1 MGRSLSQ
8 DALHL
13 LSIYPMLWNYRIF
26 LKISGLGQQRLMPS
40 GVYAQEKASKQEEK
54 LIGRLQEM
62 ELDTTLVAVLRK
74 QAVLLLE
81 GTCVGFYTVLHL
93 NYTFSH

>member
-1 MGRSLSQ
+1 M
-8 DALHL
+8 
-13 LSIYPMLWNYRIF
+13 NT
-26 LKISGLGQQRLMPS
+26 GLGQQRLMPS

-54 LIGRLQEM
+54 LIGRLQQM

-81 GTCVGFYTVLHL
+81 GTYIFVFIDT
-93 NYTFSH
+93 TD